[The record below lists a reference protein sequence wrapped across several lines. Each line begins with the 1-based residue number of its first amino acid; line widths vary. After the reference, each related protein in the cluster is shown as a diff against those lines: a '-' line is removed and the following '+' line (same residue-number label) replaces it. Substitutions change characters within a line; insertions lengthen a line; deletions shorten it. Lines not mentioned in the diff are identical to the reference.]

1 MNYSAA
7 ARRGRAR
14 RGGRPGPR
22 VPRRCEAAAATSQTF
37 PGRHRGC
44 GPRGASVPARARRPR
59 FPRCRLFYV
68 FCLGVGTC
76 PRERVSLP
84 TPSPP
89 DRGGGG
95 GTGDPERRRRGG
107 GGGGSKA
114 PTGPAARRDLPGT
127 AAVPAGPGA
136 SVPRGGQGFGCAR
149 NTNEASGS
157 PRPCPLRART
167 GRGPSLTPTPTPRSA
182 AHPPPGAGARG
193 RGGRLEQRI
202 RRPNPAPRPAGPR
215 ARPRGHAT
223 PGAPRRAPPARGPA
237 RLPARPGGTAPRGP
251 HRPPAS
257 RPGAARLRGRAGA
270 SPGPCSPSRPGTEAV
285 AGARSAAAFRGAGC
299 HDCGQEGR
307 ARRLWPGSGTRG
319 GPTVSGL
326 RTDRCAPR
334 TAARV
339 AGSALQGPACAPE
352 LWTKSRARARGRRRR
367 RASPRA
373 GNNFLLRWP
382 RAEELRG
389 VLGLSL
395 APGGDY
401 TATPRDRAAPF
412 RAPSRGGRDRPGSR
426 VPPLVIMPRRP
437 QRLFSCRLSGFPAE
451 SPAWPSGAWGRHR
464 VTILRPPLPV
474 RA

>member
-1 MNYSAA
+1 MSFVSELAPVPESAFPCPPL
-7 ARRGRAR
+7 RRRIGAGEGVRGTR
-14 RGGRPGPR
+14 RGGDGEVGVGEARRLRAPQPGETSRGQRPCPR
-22 VPRRCEAAAATSQTF
+22 ARAPLFRGEVKASAVPGIPTK
-37 PGRHRGC
+37 
-44 GPRGASVPARARRPR
+44 PRG
-59 FPRCRLFYV
+59 
-68 FCLGVGTC
+68 
-76 PRERVSLP
+76 
-84 TPSPP
+84 PP
-89 DRGGGG
+89 
-95 GTGDPERRRRGG
+95 
-107 GGGGSKA
+107 
-114 PTGPAARRDLPGT
+114 
-127 AAVPAGPGA
+127 AVPAAGED
-136 SVPRGGQGFGCAR
+136 R
-149 NTNEASGS
+149 
-157 PRPCPLRART
+157 PRPLPDSH
-167 GRGPSLTPTPTPRSA
+167 PPPRSA

-202 RRPNPAPRPAGPR
+202 RRPNPAPHPAGPR

-270 SPGPCSPSRPGTEAV
+270 SPGPCSPSRPGTEAA

-307 ARRLWPGSGTRG
+307 ARRLWPGSETRG
-319 GPTVSGL
+319 GPTVSRL
-326 RTDRCAPR
+326 RADPYAPR

-352 LWTKSRARARGRRRR
+352 LWTKSRARARGRPRR

-401 TATPRDRAAPF
+401 TATPRDRSAPF

-437 QRLFSCRLSGFPAE
+437 QQLFSCRLSGFPAE
-451 SPAWPSGAWGRHR
+451 SPAWPSGAWG
-464 VTILRPPLPV
+464 
-474 RA
+474 